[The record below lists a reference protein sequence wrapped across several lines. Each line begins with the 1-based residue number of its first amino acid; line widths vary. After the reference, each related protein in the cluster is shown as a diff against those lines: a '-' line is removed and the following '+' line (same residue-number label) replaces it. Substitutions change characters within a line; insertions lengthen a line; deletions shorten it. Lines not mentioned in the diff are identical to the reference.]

1 MPAILAAARMGA
13 WLLICRISSQS
24 QSTTVSAISVDLYNL
39 WQEAGTGIATV
50 GGGVRLGNLAL
61 GIYAQGERAL
71 PHGTCPGVGIGG
83 HFLHG
88 GYGHASRLWGLSLD
102 TIVGLDVVLANGTY
116 IHASPTQ
123 WQSVFHAM
131 RGAGDSFGIV
141 TFFYLQ
147 TELAPASIINFSAS
161 IPAVLDSV
169 TTVTNAFLS
178 LQSIVAD
185 PTHINGSISFGFYT
199 DSSGAFS
206 LVGWCIECDLDSF
219 NAVVFPELLTVFPT
233 PSSQSAVSMGWIDSL
248 TVMIY
253 MIPSTPSPLLLGT
266 PSHQLQQ
273 NGLTSGLLL
282 LMKEEIAR
290 RLGMSIL
297 IFMVVPVAELMH
309 LLLTGRLMATA
320 MNYGYFR

>member
-1 MPAILAAARMGA
+1 
-13 WLLICRISSQS
+13 
-24 QSTTVSAISVDLYNL
+24 
-39 WQEAGTGIATV
+39 
-50 GGGVRLGNLAL
+50 
-61 GIYAQGERAL
+61 
-71 PHGTCPGVGIGG
+71 
-83 HFLHG
+83 
-88 GYGHASRLWGLSLD
+88 LSLD

-147 TELAPASIINFSAS
+147 TESAPTSIINFSAS

-206 LVGWCIECDLDSF
+206 LVGWCIDCDLDSF
-219 NAVVFPELLTVFPT
+219 NAVVFPELLGVFPT

-248 TVMIY
+248 RNLAFPTGEPLNEPLYGYDLHDTFYAKSIVTRNAEPPTAAEWANFWSFAINEGRNSPTPWYVDINLYGGAGSRINAPASNGSAYGDRDELWVFQVRLYHLPPCPEIVKESVLLAPEFGSHAYLGRFMDIMQNHFLKTRSRSLTV
-253 MIPSTPSPLLLGT
+253 SRALW
-266 PSHQLQQ
+266 
-273 NGLTSGLLL
+273 LTSN
-282 LMKEEIAR
+282 
-290 RLGMSIL
+290 
-297 IFMVVPVAELMH
+297 
-309 LLLTGRLMATA
+309 LTTSEYISTTPIHTSQLPR
-320 MNYGYFR
+320 